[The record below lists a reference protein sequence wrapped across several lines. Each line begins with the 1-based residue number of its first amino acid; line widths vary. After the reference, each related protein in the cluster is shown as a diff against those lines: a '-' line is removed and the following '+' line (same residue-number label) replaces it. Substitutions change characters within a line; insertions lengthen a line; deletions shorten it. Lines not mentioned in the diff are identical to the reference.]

1 MRQLP
6 TGPESLN
13 MQFCGCFR
21 SHWPCR
27 DEPFWVLRRRTRLFC
42 HDPRLVVSLGA
53 IKKWKSTL
61 RIFVQNCLRIL
72 DEVEA
77 NRQEV
82 IITRQGK
89 PVARLSSFEKNSD
102 RDPLLGSMEG
112 LVETV
117 GDLTEPVVGHESW
130 ELD

>member
-1 MRQLP
+1 MEINA
-6 TGPESLN
+6 TD
-13 MQFCGCFR
+13 FR
-21 SHWPCR
+21 
-27 DEPFWVLRRRTRLFC
+27 T
-42 HDPRLVVSLGA
+42 
-53 IKKWKSTL
+53 
-61 RIFVQNCLRIL
+61 NCLRIL

-77 NRQEV
+77 NRQDV